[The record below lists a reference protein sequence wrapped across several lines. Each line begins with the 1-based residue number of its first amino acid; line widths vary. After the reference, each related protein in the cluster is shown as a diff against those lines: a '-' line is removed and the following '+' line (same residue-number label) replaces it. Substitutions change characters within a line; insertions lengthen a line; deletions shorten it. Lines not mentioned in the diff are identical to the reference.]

1 MSKAQRSSRLT
12 LSPEEAAEALGISLP
27 LLEKL
32 TKDGDIPFVR
42 FTEEEGDSKR
52 EIVRYTPAELKRW
65 LRERAEKELARMN
78 DGIDLSD
85 LLPPIDLSELL
96 RSPNPDQAS

>member
-1 MSKAQRSSRLT
+1 VSNAQRAYRLT
-12 LSPEEAAEALGISLP
+12 LSPEEAADALGISLP

-42 FTEEEGDSKR
+42 FTEEEGGSTR
-52 EIVRYTPAELKRW
+52 ETVRYTPAELKRW
-65 LRERAEKELARMN
+65 LRERAGKELARMD
-78 DGIDLSD
+78 DGIDLA
-85 LLPPIDLSELL
+85 PIDLTELL